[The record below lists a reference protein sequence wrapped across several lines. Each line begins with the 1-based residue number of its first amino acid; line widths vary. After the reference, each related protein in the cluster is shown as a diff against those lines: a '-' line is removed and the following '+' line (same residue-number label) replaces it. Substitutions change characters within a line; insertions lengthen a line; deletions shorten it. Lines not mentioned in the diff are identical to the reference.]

1 MGKST
6 ISLLVLVVL
15 ILALSAWLV
24 LSPPAV
30 PIPIPTGKYQAAG
43 DYLESILVHD
53 VERWFAVHLPPSY
66 RPGKPLP
73 LVINIHG
80 RTGTMFQQE
89 ELAQMNAKADR
100 EGFVAVHPQ
109 ALDDPPTWWGPIPNQ
124 VGQPDMDFFS
134 QLLDHLQQEISID
147 PARIY
152 ATGFSNGATMAN
164 RLGCD
169 MEDTFAAIAPVS
181 GGHVAFDQCQVDR
194 PVSVLIFH
202 GRQDSMIP
210 YGGGPTSPSVREWVL
225 AWAERDGC
233 DLDPTVDQLQANIS
247 RETWDD
253 CEGDAVV
260 VFYTVDDAG
269 HTWPGS
275 EFGSNMGGF
284 TLDIEATDL
293 IWDFFR
299 SHPKK

>member
-6 ISLLVLVVL
+6 IALLVLVVL
-15 ILALSAWLV
+15 ALAVSAWLV
-24 LSPPAV
+24 LIPPAS
-30 PIPIPTGKYQAAG
+30 PSPIPTGKYQAAG
-43 DYLESILVHD
+43 DYLDSLLIDD
-53 VERWFAVHLPPSY
+53 VERWFAVHVPPGY

-89 ELAQMNAKADR
+89 EMTRMNAKADR

-109 ALDDPPTWWGPIPNQ
+109 ALDNPPTWWGPIPNQ
-124 VGQPDMDFFS
+124 VGQPDMDFFAR
-134 QLLDHLQQEISID
+134 LLAYLQQEIRID
-147 PARIY
+147 PDRIY

-181 GGHVAFDQCQVDR
+181 GGHVAFDECQVDR
-194 PVSVLIFH
+194 PVSVLVFH
-202 GRQDSMIP
+202 GREDSMIP
-210 YGGGPTSPSVREWVL
+210 YEGGPMSPPVREWVL

-233 DLDPTVDQLQANIS
+233 GLASRVDQVGANIS

-253 CEGDAVV
+253 CPGNGEV
-260 VFYTVDDAG
+260 VFYTIDDAG

-275 EFGSNMGGF
+275 EFGAAMGGF
-284 TLDIEATDL
+284 TLDIDATDV

-299 SHPKK
+299 THPKR